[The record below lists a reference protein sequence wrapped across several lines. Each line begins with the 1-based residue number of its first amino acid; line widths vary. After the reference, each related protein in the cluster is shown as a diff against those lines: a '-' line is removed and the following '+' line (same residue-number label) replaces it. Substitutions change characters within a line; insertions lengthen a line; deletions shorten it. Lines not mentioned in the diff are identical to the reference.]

1 MERST
6 SMATTEHVSASMAA
20 GTDGGVRATAA
31 LLEEVGAPLRLAE
44 VELGAPAEGE
54 VLVRMRGVGIC
65 HTDISAQNGTFPLP
79 LPSVLG
85 HEGAGVVEAV
95 GPGVH
100 TLRVG
105 DHVAL
110 SFDHCSECSQCA
122 GGHPAYCDAF
132 APLNY
137 FGTRL
142 DGSVTMHRGEDEVY
156 GSWFGQS
163 SFATHAIASVHNAIK
178 VPADLP
184 LELLGPLGCGF
195 QTGAGSVINVMEA
208 AAGEGI
214 IVFGL
219 GAVGLGALMAA
230 RAIGC
235 APIIG
240 VDVNPDRLTIATELG
255 ATHTLDPKETD
266 DFLWTVQE
274 LAAPGLHY
282 SFDAVGAGPVIRQ
295 ALESLRTAGHCVTV
309 GFQGLEHE
317 ITIDQGHLLLGR
329 RLSGVIEGDADP
341 QTFIPRLIELYREG
355 KFPFDRL
362 VQKFPFEQI
371 NEAIAAADAGS
382 VIKPVLVFE

>member
-1 MERST
+1 
-6 SMATTEHVSASMAA
+6 MATTEHTTDPTVD
-20 GTDGGVRATAA
+20 GTDGAVHATAA
-31 LLEEVGAPLRLAE
+31 LLEEVDAPLRLE
-44 VELGAPAEGE
+44 QVEIGPPGEGE
-54 VLVRMRGVGIC
+54 ILVRMRGVGIC

-95 GPGVH
+95 GPGVN
-100 TLRVG
+100 TLQVG

-110 SFDHCSECSQCA
+110 SFDHCGECSHCSD
-122 GGHPAYCDAF
+122 GHPAYCDAF
-132 APLNY
+132 APMNY

-142 DGSVTMHRGEDEVY
+142 DGTVTMHRGDEEVY

-163 SFATHAIASVHNAIK
+163 SFATHAIASVHNAVK

-195 QTGAGSVINVMEA
+195 QTGAGSVINVMGA
-208 AAGEGI
+208 KSGEGI

-230 RAIGC
+230 KAVGC
-235 APIIG
+235 DPIIG
-240 VDVNPDRLTIATELG
+240 VDLNPERLKIATELG
-255 ATHTLDPKETD
+255 ATHTLNPNETK

-282 SFDAVGAGPVIRQ
+282 SFDAVGAAPVIRQ

-317 ITIDQGHLLLGR
+317 VTIDQGHLLLGR

-341 QTFIPRLIELYREG
+341 QTFIPWLIELYREG

-371 NEAIAAADAGS
+371 NEAIAAANAGTA
-382 VIKPVLVFE
+382 IKPVLVFE